1 MRDQT
6 LMWIAFA
13 VVGCTV
19 APSRPGGTSVGG
31 VASGPAAVD
40 DDGGKDTDD
49 PFAGTTTEEGDADA
63 GDDGVPSDAEGGSD
77 PPVDDGKRP
86 VLMFHG
92 FWGDAT
98 EFDVL
103 RDRLVAE
110 GWPASWIYQHDFADG
125 EFGCNADNAL
135 QVAALVDLALAQ
147 TGAPRVDIIAH
158 SMGSLS
164 TRHYIREMGGLDRV
178 NSWISLGGPNHG
190 VMQACASLAVPFFP
204 AAVSSLVDTCAFEE
218 LCGTSLFGDCCGLQ
232 SPFLTQLNA
241 GDPTP
246 GDIHWVTLMGLDDP
260 SLGAGATDGVVEVWS
275 VTLDGAERLEFPG
288 VEHSGPLGYMQQ
300 PQTQAEILRVL
311 GYPTLP

>member
-1 MRDQT
+1 MREAT
-6 LMWIAFA
+6 WWWLGLVIA
-13 VVGCTV
+13 GCSV
-19 APSRPGGTSVGG
+19 DPARPGGAVTGG
-31 VASGPAAVD
+31 VASGTPFAD
-40 DDGGKDTDD
+40 DDGANEVSDD
-49 PFAGTTTEEGDADA
+49 SFGDASSSDA
-63 GDDGVPSDAEGGSD
+63 EAESDDGLPNDAEGGTM

-92 FWGDAT
+92 FWGEAA

-103 RDRLVAE
+103 RDRLIDA
-110 GWPASWIYQHDFADG
+110 GWPASWIYQHDFANG

-135 QVAALVDLALAQ
+135 QVAALVERALSE
-147 TGAPRVDIIAH
+147 TGATRVDIIAH

-164 TRHYIREMGGLDRV
+164 TRHYVRELGGLERV

-204 AAVSSLVDTCAFEE
+204 VDVSSLVDTCAFEE

-232 SPFLTQLNA
+232 SPYLTQLNA

-246 GDIHWVTLMGLDDP
+246 GDIHWVTMMGLDDP
-260 SLGAGATDGVVEVWS
+260 SLGPGATDGVVEAWS
-275 VTLDGAERLEFPG
+275 STLPGAETLQFPG
-288 VEHSGPLGYMQQ
+288 VQHSGPLGYMER
-300 PQTQAEILRVL
+300 PETQAEIIRVL